1 MSSMIAIE
9 LLLILLLFAANG
21 FFAGAEIAIISA
33 NRSRLK
39 ERADEGDRRSR
50 VALDL
55 AENPNRL
62 LPTIQLGITLVGTL
76 AAAFGGAAL
85 KGQLELLLESLRWDW
100 LTYWSAEIALAL
112 VVVGLT
118 IGSVLLGEL
127 IPKRI
132 ALHDAA
138 AVARIVAPPVA
149 LLGRIARPIVWM
161 LGTATDLVA
170 GLLGVRGKQ
179 IHGTSMQDIRHLIEM
194 GTAEG
199 VVDPVEQRLALE
211 ALQLGDQTVKQIM
224 KPRVDIDAVDVET
237 PAEELLGT
245 ISMAGFTRLPVY
257 EGDLDHIIGFVHL
270 KDVLRQHYLGWTL
283 DLRKLVRKAML
294 VPDTMRLDQLLVKF
308 QEEHNQ
314 LAVVVDE
321 YGATRGMVTVDD
333 VLEELVGELLTDQ
346 HKRTEQMIVPRDDG
360 GWLIDGSVSISD
372 MLERLG
378 RSRLVAHAPKQVSSV
393 AGLVLHVMGRLPAVG
408 DQAEWQG
415 LKLEVVDLDG
425 RRIDRV
431 LVTTVP

>member
-1 MSSMIAIE
+1 MPRSPSSRRTVHGSKSGPTKGI
-9 LLLILLLFAANG
+9 
-21 FFAGAEIAIISA
+21 GA
-33 NRSRLK
+33 R
-39 ERADEGDRRSR
+39 GRRSTWPKTQIDCSR
-50 VALDL
+50 RF
-55 AENPNRL
+55 NWGSP
-62 LPTIQLGITLVGTL
+62 
-76 AAAFGGAAL
+76 
-85 KGQLELLLESLRWDW
+85 
-100 LTYWSAEIALAL
+100 WS
-112 VVVGLT
+112 GLC
-118 IGSVLLGEL
+118 SVLLGEL

-161 LGTATDLVA
+161 LGSATDFAA

-237 PAEELLGT
+237 PADELLGT

-270 KDVLRQHYLGWTL
+270 KDVLRQHYLGWKL

-308 QEEHNQ
+308 QEERNQ

-346 HKRTEQMIVPRDDG
+346 HKRTEQMIVPRDGG
-360 GWLIDGSVSISD
+360 GWL
-372 MLERLG
+372 
-378 RSRLVAHAPKQVSSV
+378 
-393 AGLVLHVMGRLPAVG
+393 
-408 DQAEWQG
+408 
-415 LKLEVVDLDG
+415 
-425 RRIDRV
+425 
-431 LVTTVP
+431 